1 MNKIKLFKLSLAVS
15 FVGFFLFITNV
26 THAQCGDNGTCFEE
40 RRLDW
45 AEGCEPSSFG
55 SFCVQRWT
63 DQKLIECR
71 DRINCSYE
79 RWDWGVCEGFDLYPE
94 CPSKFIFTQ
103 GGCCGTDDDSGRDTC
118 TGTSA
123 PGCNTRGC
131 NNIRT
136 CQRRSGA
143 DPTCVCRCPGGGW
156 ADISGN
162 KIGDPPSGG
171 PITVASGE
179 TFELHWSASNV
190 EGCTLDGTGVPD
202 NVSGQRTSLTA
213 DHIYNFSCSRG
224 GNCGSYTDSFVVN
237 VIAALPPSCT
247 LNPGDV
253 NLVPGATVTLPIS
266 INTVNGAVDSITVTV
281 SNSAVASVCETSAAS
296 CPPGVASA
304 TDNTLNPPDL
314 NVLKITGYAPGS
326 GTYTVSGDMDDVG
339 NTACGPVPPAPPNDL
354 TGNITVSNT
363 QSWWQVVGG
372 DVIAGGLSGIIRSL
386 LPTLVTPCDSPSCER
401 YLIRDNPLDNPGVP
415 SAGSG
420 TDYGGGTAS
429 SRSWNAEGSAFL
441 ASKIPDYATFE
452 ARIPAAAAPEE
463 ITSSSV
469 NGLTFENGGTPYG
482 GYYWYKYVGSSSTF
496 TIDPPLDLGGNP
508 IPAQLGDRRVVLFV
522 KDADLVI
529 NSKIFATPGL
539 GGIYVIVDRN
549 ITIDPTVGDTE
560 VTLDLADPDLE
571 GLFYADGQIFT
582 GSDGVA
588 PDNDPQLFVRGS
600 LAGLGMNPNPGDSDG
615 VVFQRKL
622 SDNTNKPGEII
633 EFAPDLVLSWPP
645 YLSGKNITWREV
657 VP

>member
-1 MNKIKLFKLSLAVS
+1 
-15 FVGFFLFITNV
+15 
-26 THAQCGDNGTCFEE
+26 
-40 RRLDW
+40 
-45 AEGCEPSSFG
+45 
-55 SFCVQRWT
+55 
-63 DQKLIECR
+63 
-71 DRINCSYE
+71 
-79 RWDWGVCEGFDLYPE
+79 FD
-94 CPSKFIFTQ
+94 
-103 GGCCGTDDDSGRDTC
+103 
-118 TGTSA
+118 TG
-123 PGCNTRGC
+123 
-131 NNIRT
+131 
-136 CQRRSGA
+136 
-143 DPTCVCRCPGGGW
+143 
-156 ADISGN
+156 
-162 KIGDPPSGG
+162 
-171 PITVASGE
+171 
-179 TFELHWSASNV
+179 
-190 EGCTLDGTGVPD
+190 
-202 NVSGQRTSLTA
+202 
-213 DHIYNFSCSRG
+213 
-224 GNCGSYTDSFVVN
+224 
-237 VIAALPPSCT
+237 PSCT

-253 NLVPGATVTLPIS
+253 NLVPGATLTLPIS
-266 INTVNGAVDSITVTV
+266 INTVSGTVDSITATV
-281 SNSAVASVCETSAAS
+281 SNSAVGSVCLRDTLDPLSF
-296 CPPGVASA
+296 CPPGGSSEVDDNL
-304 TDNTLNPPDL
+304 TDQFRLSM
-314 NVLKITGYAPGS
+314 TGYAPGS
-326 GTYTVSGDMDDVG
+326 GETYTVSGLMVDD
-339 NTACGPVPPAPPNDL
+339 
-354 TGNITVSNT
+354 GNITVSNT

-539 GGIYVIVDRN
+539 GGIYVIV
-549 ITIDPTVGDTE
+549 
-560 VTLDLADPDLE
+560 
-571 GLFYADGQIFT
+571 FT